1 MRNQH
6 KRANLDKIYNELIK
20 TIVLENT
27 SKENLYNRTNEPIIQ
42 GKILNKPCR
51 NDDSQSANESIAGF
65 NTEQLEYSNFPTS
78 NLSFAMPHIKQ
89 ESFTESVNTP
99 RHPMNNILETPNLP
113 RKILIIKNVSEE

>member
-51 NDDSQSANESIAGF
+51 NDDSQSVNESIADF
-65 NTEQLEYSNFPTS
+65 NIEKLEYSNFPTS
-78 NLSFAMPHIKQ
+78 NLSFAMPHGKQ
-89 ESFTESVNTP
+89 
-99 RHPMNNILETPNLP
+99 
-113 RKILIIKNVSEE
+113 